1 MNSNNKFGKCY
12 NCPAFMSDSRLFTN
26 WETSKTYNY
35 KLGLKYNTDTNTKY
49 KNMLITN
56 SDVINND
63 FINNINKCNKNDG
76 FYIDTTLHHQKF
88 KDNIINEMY
97 KDYTVRP
104 FLSFEYASN

>member
-1 MNSNNKFGKCY
+1 MNSNNKFGKCC

-35 KLGLKYNTDTNTKY
+35 KLGVKLNANTNTKY
-49 KNMLITN
+49 KNILKTN
-56 SDVINND
+56 PKNIINEFHNKIIECNNND
-63 FINNINKCNKNDG
+63 D
-76 FYIDTTLHHQKF
+76 FYTDTTLHHKKF
-88 KDNIINEMY
+88 SKNIMNEMY